1 MSGQFPP
8 NKHYF
13 AMWHRLCYLQPDWL
27 DYNVWGRALT
37 KLKEPFS
44 KRLLRRIR
52 RIKQQ
57 LNKLSVFVQFVWTH
71 HSGCHFPGTYK
82 TLTTNNTNSGSA
94 NRSEQTNMRD
104 SGQHDVTSPGIPTRQ
119 CCRSNKSHWTSW
131 MSQNECHW
139 TSWMSQKLVSLN
151 IWMSQN

>member
-1 MSGQFPP
+1 MYPEVRVALTKRPALKTIHFDSSNFVHAICLVSFHQI
-8 NKHYF
+8 NII
-13 AMWHRLCYLQPDWL
+13 LQCGIGYAIYSADWL

-57 LNKLSVFVQFVWTH
+57 LNKLSVFIQFVWTQ

-82 TLTTNNTNSGSA
+82 TLSTKNMNSEYA
-94 NRSEQTNMRD
+94 KIRTRDLPTDPNKQTRATAD
-104 SGQHDVTSPGIPTRQ
+104 SI
-119 CCRSNKSHWTSW
+119 
-131 MSQNECHW
+131 M
-139 TSWMSQKLVSLN
+139 
-151 IWMSQN
+151 